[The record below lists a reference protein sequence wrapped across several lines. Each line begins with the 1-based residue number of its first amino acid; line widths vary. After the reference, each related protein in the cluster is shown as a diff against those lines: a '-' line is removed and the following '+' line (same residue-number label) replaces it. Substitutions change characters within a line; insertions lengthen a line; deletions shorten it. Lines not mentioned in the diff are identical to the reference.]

1 MRMRRILL
9 TAIFSVGFS
18 TATLAQLHTT
28 IDSSLPSLQG
38 PDDPEATYCRPPQQ
52 LADSRLMGPQV
63 CLTNRKWAQLHAQGL
78 EISADGKN
86 TITCRI
92 ASSVAASQSNVDCY
106 KGRLP

>member
-1 MRMRRILL
+1 MRRILL
-9 TAIFSVGFS
+9 AAIFSVGFS
-18 TATLAQLHTT
+18 QAALAQLHTT
-28 IDSSLPSLQG
+28 LDASLPSLQG

-63 CLTNRKWAQLHAQGL
+63 CMTNRKWAQLHSQGL
-78 EISADGKN
+78 EVSADGKS

-92 ASSVAASQSNVDCY
+92 ASVVAATQSNVDCY

>member
-1 MRMRRILL
+1 MRRILL
-9 TAIFSVGFS
+9 TAIFSVGF
-18 TATLAQLHTT
+18 TPATL
-28 IDSSLPSLQG
+28 
-38 PDDPEATYCRPPQQ
+38 DPEATYCRPPQQ
-52 LADSRLMGPQV
+52 LPDSRLMGPQV

>member
-1 MRMRRILL
+1 MRRILL

-52 LADSRLMGPQV
+52 LTDSRFMGPQV
-63 CLTNRKWAQLHAQGL
+63 CMTNRKWAELHSKGL
-78 EISADGKN
+78 EISADGKS

-92 ASSVAASQSNVDCY
+92 ASAVAASQSNVDCY

>member
-1 MRMRRILL
+1 MRRILL
-9 TAIFSVGFS
+9 AAILGVGFS
-18 TATLAQLHTT
+18 PAALAQLHTT
-28 IDSSLPSLQG
+28 IDSSLPSLQS

-52 LADSRLMGPQV
+52 LTDSRLMGPQV
-63 CLTNRKWAQLHAQGL
+63 CLTNHKWAQLHSQGL